1 MLQTFL
7 TITLGQLLKI
17 YVYFSEMNIMVRYT
31 RKMLKL
37 LLKTSKNYPSCRIIK
52 KHFKN
57 HITFTFRHVTTDEV
71 KNVILDFKNNMAA
84 SGEIPVKILK
94 NCGCIFDTLKYCSNQ
109 SIETCNFP
117 DCLKTVN
124 ITPVFKNDD
133 PLDKLNNRPV
143 STLPLLFKVY
153 EKLLYNQLY
162 EFAKNILNS
171 IICGFRKAHSTQH
184 ALFKLLQSWQKE

>member
-1 MLQTFL
+1 
-7 TITLGQLLKI
+7 
-17 YVYFSEMNIMVRYT
+17 
-31 RKMLKL
+31 
-37 LLKTSKNYPSCRIIK
+37 
-52 KHFKN
+52 
-57 HITFTFRHVTTDEV
+57 
-71 KNVILDFKNNMAA
+71 MAA